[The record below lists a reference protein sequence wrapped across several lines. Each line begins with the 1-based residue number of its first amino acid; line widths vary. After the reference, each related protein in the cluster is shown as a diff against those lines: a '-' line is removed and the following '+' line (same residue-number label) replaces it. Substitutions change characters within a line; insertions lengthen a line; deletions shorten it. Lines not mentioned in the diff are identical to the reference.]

1 MRDSKAAMTIKDIAR
16 ECGVSIATVS
26 NVLNGRKK
34 TKPETEV
41 KIRAAIEKYGYKP
54 NTTAKGLRSG
64 RSGVIG
70 VIVEDMSQFTTPD
83 IVEGIMKYLED
94 QGYMVVLQN
103 LRLYA
108 RWSDKWFGEEE
119 MIRESVDKAVNTL
132 NALMVEGII
141 YVAVHYRETNKI
153 SKKVRVPAVMAYAR
167 ELNPDVPSVV
177 IDDEDGGYRAVKYL
191 IMKGHEKIGI
201 LAGNED
207 NMHTKFRLAGAKR
220 AAREAGIIID
230 NSCIVYA
237 GWNKE
242 LGYKGYSKLAHK
254 GITAL
259 FAMNDQ
265 LAGGVYAY
273 LDESGREVRRD
284 LAIVGFDDKYFAEFF
299 TPGLTSMKLPLA
311 EIGET
316 SGKLLLEKITGEP
329 SGIKLDDNMVKLPCT
344 MMIRESV

>member
-1 MRDSKAAMTIKDIAR
+1 MRDARSTMTIKDIAR

-34 TKPETEV
+34 TKPETEQ
-41 KIRAAIEKYGYKP
+41 KIRAAVDKYGFMP
-54 NTTAKGLRSG
+54 SSTAKGLRNG

-70 VIVEDMSQFTTPD
+70 VIVEDMAQFTTPD
-83 IVEGIMKYLED
+83 IVEGIMKYLEAK
-94 QGYMVVLQN
+94 GYMVVLQN

-108 RWSDKWFGEEE
+108 RWSDKWFKEEE
-119 MIRESVDKAVNTL
+119 MIRVAVDKAVNTL
-132 NALMVEGII
+132 NALTVEGII

-153 SKKVRVPAVMAYAR
+153 SKNVKVPAVMAYAR
-167 ELNPDVPSVV
+167 ELNPIVPSVV

-220 AAREAGIIID
+220 AAREAGIILED
-230 NSCIVYA
+230 SCIVYA
-237 GWNKE
+237 GWNKN
-242 LGYKGYSKLAHK
+242 LGYEGYRKLAHK

-259 FAMNDQ
+259 FCMSDQ

-273 LDESGREVRRD
+273 LDEHGLEVRRD
-284 LAIVGFDDKYFAEFF
+284 LAIVGYDDKYFAEFF
-299 TPGLTSMKLPLA
+299 TPGLTSMKLPLE
-311 EIGET
+311 EIGEV
-316 SGKLLLEKITGEP
+316 SAKILFERITGEAA
-329 SGIKLDDNMVKLPCT
+329 GVKLEDNMAKVACT